1 MEISIIGLGLMGG
14 SMGLALKKTT
24 HAPKIYG
31 YDSNSSH
38 LNEALKLGLVDEVV
52 SLEDALQKEIIILA
66 TPVDVCIQIL
76 SDFTAK
82 NDSQTIIDLGSTKEK
97 ISSSINP
104 KIRQNFV
111 AAHPMTGTEY
121 SGPTAAK
128 EGLYVGCTVVLCDLG
143 KSGEY
148 QTQTAKSIFTS
159 LGAKIIEMDSKTH
172 DLHAAYIS
180 HLPHIISFSLANAV
194 LSKENTHDIL
204 SMAAG
209 GFRDMSRLAK
219 SRPDLWTQIFRQN
232 RTNLLESIDIFEK
245 NLQELKKAVK
255 EENWDELKEKLE
267 KANQLHLIFR

>member
-24 HAPKIYG
+24 HASKIYG
-31 YDSNSSH
+31 YDSNVSH
-38 LNEALKLGLVDEVV
+38 LEEALRLGLIDKAVT
-52 SLEDALQKEIIILA
+52 LEEGLQKDVVILA

-76 SDFTAK
+76 GDFTAK
-82 NDSQTIIDLGSTKEK
+82 NESQTIIDLGSTKEK

-104 KIRQNFV
+104 KIRYNFV

-121 SGPTAAK
+121 SGPSAAK
-128 EGLYVGCTVVLCDLG
+128 EELYAGCTVVLCDLE
-143 KSGEY
+143 KSGSH
-148 QTQTAKSIFTS
+148 QVKIAKTIFVA
-159 LGAKIIEMDSKTH
+159 LGTKIIEMDSKTH

-194 LSKENTHDIL
+194 LSKENPHDIL

-232 RTNLLESIDIFEK
+232 RANLLESIDIFEK
-245 NLQELKKAVK
+245 NLQELKKAVAD
-255 EENWDELKEKLE
+255 ENWEELKDKLQ

>member
-76 SDFTAK
+76 SDFTTK

-128 EGLYVGCTVVLCDLG
+128 EGLYAGCTVVLCDLG

-194 LSKENTHDIL
+194 LSKENPHDIL